1 MASQLAEPQGKM
13 YMAARYC
20 YAFCFQKQ
28 ANPLKGCCSG
38 EGMAVSRRKGEKKKV
53 EIGKE
58 RENWEAGDER
68 RKEGA
73 REGGSARLS
82 ERERKRKKVH
92 TVPQFFVEH
101 LALTLPCFFSSLP
114 PHTHIHTLP
123 YTHRPTD
130 LQDTVVASLLYLPQC
145 CFNTYL
151 HYNSVLVPTGRS
163 KQD

>member
-1 MASQLAEPQGKM
+1 MWGGNVCEPE
-13 YMAARYC
+13 R
-20 YAFCFQKQ
+20 
-28 ANPLKGCCSG
+28 
-38 EGMAVSRRKGEKKKV
+38 ERKKV
-53 EIGKE
+53 EIEKE

-82 ERERKRKKVH
+82 EGERERERKRKKVL

-114 PHTHIHTLP
+114 PHTHIHTSIH
-123 YTHRPTD
+123 THRPTD
-130 LQDTVVASLLYLPQC
+130 LQDTVVASILYLPQC

-151 HYNSVLVPTGRS
+151 QFNSVFVPTGRS

>member
-13 YMAARYC
+13 YRAARYC

-28 ANPLKGCCSG
+28 ANPLKGCCRVGRECLWAG
-38 EGMAVSRRKGEKKKV
+38 ERGKKKKV

-58 RENWEAGDER
+58 RENWEAGDEC

-82 ERERKRKKVH
+82 ERERKRKKVLS
-92 TVPQFFVEH
+92 VPQFFVEH

-114 PHTHIHTLP
+114 PHTHTHTHTQANRSAG
-123 YTHRPTD
+123 YSSRQYFIST
-130 LQDTVVASLLYLPQC
+130 TVLL
-145 CFNTYL
+145 
-151 HYNSVLVPTGRS
+151 
-163 KQD
+163 

>member
-1 MASQLAEPQGKM
+1 MSW
-13 YMAARYC
+13 
-20 YAFCFQKQ
+20 
-28 ANPLKGCCSG
+28 
-38 EGMAVSRRKGEKKKV
+38 RKGEKKKKV

-58 RENWEAGDER
+58 RENWEAGYER

-82 ERERKRKKVH
+82 ERERKRKKVL

-114 PHTHIHTLP
+114 PHTHIHT
-123 YTHRPTD
+123 HRPTD
-130 LQDTVVASLLYLPQC
+130 LQDTVVASILYLPQC

-151 HYNSVLVPTGRS
+151 HYNSVFVPTGRS